1 MPKSSEIQ
9 VQEVTQKAFLGRT
22 AMHPVVLMDD
32 RRPPP
37 PLGLGSRPAHQTNP
51 RPGNSTTTPF
61 GPEPEGPKM
70 SPTYTVSAHLYKNLF
85 ASLKE
90 RRRSSV
96 ESQQERPVLST
107 PFTNNTILPSTTTQT
122 AKPADFESSF
132 KTGETG
138 SWASTLTQPA
148 YSDLRKVSTK

>member
-1 MPKSSEIQ
+1 
-9 VQEVTQKAFLGRT
+9 
-22 AMHPVVLMDD
+22 
-32 RRPPP
+32 
-37 PLGLGSRPAHQTNP
+37 
-51 RPGNSTTTPF
+51 
-61 GPEPEGPKM
+61 M

-107 PFTNNTILPSTTTQT
+107 PFTNNTVLTPTTTQT
-122 AKPADFESSF
+122 SKPADFENSF
-132 KTGETG
+132 KTGEAT
-138 SWASTLTQPA
+138 SWTSTLMQPA